1 MVDILKIKDE
11 NGDWVTVQ
19 AFQGQT
25 GLTPHIQ
32 IGQVTVGATPSDAA
46 ASISGIKEF
55 PLLNLTLPRGNTGE
69 PGIAVASAEPQTD
82 QLVWIDTGTP
92 ANTKVIP
99 EVDDATVNY
108 VDTWSSAKIRDF
120 IYPIGSIYLSV
131 NSISPAAIFGGTWE
145 QIQDT
150 FLLAAGSTYTAG
162 STGGEVTHTLIEAE
176 IPAHTHER
184 GTMNITGGFAPWS
197 DGKGTNIKEPEGAF
211 ESVTSNQYGWGTT
224 SGRDQDNAW
233 IDFDASKSWTGET
246 SSYGGGGTHNN
257 MPPYLA
263 IYVWKRTA

>member
-32 IGQVTVGATPSDAA
+32 IGQVEAGATPSDAA
-46 ASISGIKEF
+46 ASMSGTREF
-55 PLLNLTLPRGNTGE
+55 PFLNLTLPKGDVGL
-69 PGIAVASAEPQTD
+69 PGIAVQSATPSSD
-82 QLVWIDTGTP
+82 QLVWIDTSTSGT
-92 ANTKVIP
+92 TTIIP
-99 EVDDATVNY
+99 EINDTTVSSS
-108 VDTWSSAKIRDF
+108 DTWSSSKIRDF
-120 IYPIGSIYLSV
+120 IYPVGSIYLSV
-131 NSISPAAIFGGTWE
+131 NNISPAAIFGGTWE

-150 FLLAAGSTYTAG
+150 FLLAAGTSFTAG
-162 STGGEVTHTLIEAE
+162 STGGKANYTAADM
-176 IPAHTHER
+176 PAHTHTR

-197 DGKGTNIKEPEGAF
+197 EGKGTNIKEPEGAF
-211 ESVTSNQYGWGTT
+211 ESVASNQYGWGTS

-246 SSYGGGGTHNN
+246 SQSGTNEN
-257 MPPYLA
+257 ATILPPYLA
-263 IYVWKRTA
+263 VYMWKRTA

>member
-25 GLTPHIQ
+25 GLTPHIS
-32 IGQVTVGATPSDAA
+32 IGQVEAGATPSDAA
-46 ASISGIKEF
+46 ASMSGTREF
-55 PLLNLTLPRGNTGE
+55 PFLNLTLPRGYTGE
-69 PGIAVASAEPQTD
+69 PGVAIASSEPQTD
-82 QLVWIDTGTP
+82 QLVWIDTNSPTGTK
-92 ANTKVIP
+92 TIP
-99 EVDDATVNY
+99 EIDDEAVNF

-131 NSISPAAIFGGTWE
+131 NSTSPATIFGGTWE

-150 FLLAAGSTYTAG
+150 FLLAAGSTYAAG
-162 STGGEVTHTLIEAE
+162 SSGGEATVKLDYSNYQYGVWSPLPPS
-176 IPAHTHER
+176 PADITS
-184 GTMNITGGFAPWS
+184 GFSGITGGY
-197 DGKGTNIKEPEGAF
+197 GINTQYTNND
-211 ESVTSNQYGWGTT
+211 NQP
-224 SGRDQDNAW
+224 
-233 IDFDASKSWTGET
+233 
-246 SSYGGGGTHNN
+246 HNN